1 MSFSGLRRALAVF
14 CGRFRGRARA
24 TAAFTLPELLVAIAL
39 TSVVALMLAS
49 VTYQLSEAVS
59 GQTRRVAGPYAAQ
72 AALHDLSVE
81 LACAYPPP
89 PPRADATNAP
99 GYKPPPPPFELAP
112 SSSPA
117 EPLRLTFIA
126 PEPDAADRLLYS
138 IRHLRYE
145 FRLAPDPADPRAPA
159 LYEWLRI
166 ESPTVG
172 PDVDAPVTNLLYRG
186 ALHPVF
192 EAIPPP
198 PVDPDAAYDAH
209 PVATWPPPPADS
221 RFSADSSD
229 APPPPLPAA
238 LRMTLYEGSV
248 PVSSATYPI
257 QCGIPIPAPGR
268 EKPR

>member
-1 MSFSGLRRALAVF
+1 MSLSGLRRALIV
-14 CGRFRGRARA
+14 FRGCFRARGRS

-39 TSVVALMLAS
+39 TSVVALVLAS

-72 AALHDLSVE
+72 SALRELSIE

-89 PPRADATNAP
+89 APRADATNAP
-99 GYKPPPPPFELAP
+99 GYVSPPPPFALEP

-117 EPLRLTFIA
+117 EPLRLSFLA
-126 PEPDAADRLLYS
+126 PEPDAADHLLYT
-138 IRHLRYE
+138 IRRLRYE

-159 LYEWLRI
+159 QYVWLRI

-172 PDVDAPVTNLLYRG
+172 PDIDAPITNLLYRG

-198 PVDPDAAYDAH
+198 PIDTDIVYDPR
-209 PVATWPPPPADS
+209 PVECWPPPPADA
-221 RFSADSSD
+221 RFSSD
-229 APPPPLPAA
+229 ASDVPPPPLPAA
-238 LRMTLYEGSV
+238 LRMTLYEGAA
-248 PVSSATYPI
+248 PVFSSTYPI
-257 QCGIPIPAPGR
+257 QCGIPIPAP
-268 EKPR
+268 PR